1 MTFNLIPYSK
11 SGLEIGCGPGWLINA
26 SKRRFEKTIAI
37 DISLSMLRCAAK
49 HPDSILL
56 RANASCLPFKDN
68 SFDIIFSN
76 FPADFI
82 LRLDTWREIKRVL
95 KEGGSFVCLFW
106 IRMRHNSIYAYI
118 QRIIYGQLNF
128 ILHTTCPWEK
138 RKDYPSDQKI
148 GESGQG
154 GASGSG
160 EGNQPAQG
168 LGDGGPGDPQGNR

>member
-118 QRIIYGQLNF
+118 QRIIYGQFEFDLTY
-128 ILHTTCPWEK
+128 IMSLAK
-138 RKDYPSDQKI
+138 REGLVVEVKRQFDI
-148 GESGQG
+148 
-154 GASGSG
+154 
-160 EGNQPAQG
+160 EGNALLYLVAKRQSLLA
-168 LGDGGPGDPQGNR
+168 